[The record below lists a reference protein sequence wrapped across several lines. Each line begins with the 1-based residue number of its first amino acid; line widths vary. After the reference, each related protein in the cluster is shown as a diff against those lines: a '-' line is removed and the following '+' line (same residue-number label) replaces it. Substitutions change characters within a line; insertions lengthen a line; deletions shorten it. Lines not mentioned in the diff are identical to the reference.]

1 MTNDDSKTL
10 YRQRQEEATKN
21 AASMLLSFVYALTGK
36 YDLKECQRWLQLALK
51 EKKDKSIK

>member
-51 EKKDKSIK
+51 EKKAK